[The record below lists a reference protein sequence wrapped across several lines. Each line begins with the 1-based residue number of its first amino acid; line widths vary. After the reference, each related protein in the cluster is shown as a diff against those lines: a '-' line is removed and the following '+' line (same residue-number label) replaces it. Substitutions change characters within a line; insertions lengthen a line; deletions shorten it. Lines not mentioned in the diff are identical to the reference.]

1 MSADTA
7 AIPLADGVCLCLI
20 DEADDDHPIHGWH
33 LVRLLA
39 PGGDLGRIW
48 SLSRALTYR
57 SVDRLIDRGLVTR
70 DDHGDDRRRRLRP
83 TAAGRRRARV
93 WLDTPV
99 EHVRDLRTGFLVA
112 IELRRRRGLDIAG
125 FAARQ
130 LDVLS
135 PALDALIHDTATD
148 ADVDPVVRWRHH
160 SAGAARAFLIDM
172 SQGHS
177 PTS

>member
-7 AIPLADGVCLCLI
+7 TMPLADGVCLCLI

-39 PGGDLGRIW
+39 PSGDIGRIW

-57 SVDRLIDRGLVTR
+57 SVDRLIDHGFVTR

-83 TAAGRRRARV
+83 TTAGQRCARA
-93 WLDTPV
+93 WLGTPV

-112 IELRRRRGLDIAG
+112 VELRRRRGLDITG

-130 LDVLS
+130 LEVLA
-135 PALDALIHDTATD
+135 PALDGLIHDDTPD
-148 ADVDPVVRWRHH
+148 ADIDPVARWRHH
-160 SAGAARAFLIDM
+160 SAGAARAFLRDM
-172 SQGHS
+172 SQRYS
-177 PTS
+177 ATT